1 MKLVLAS
8 PADFRNF
15 LLKDHYKANTRR
27 WCQFYCFANASIH
40 ALLNRR
46 LLFKLFITVWE
57 MLFCF
62 CCVATKD
69 CLQTHYEKGCFFW
82 TKSINHWFNAESL
95 TYFGWMGLFA
105 RIVAAKNRVTLEP
118 KTIVGKRIYQLY
130 VSSIPQLSTTINFS
144 CFLERDCNLDQK
156 LSRHHQESNYWVTQ
170 RYRKA

>member
-1 MKLVLAS
+1 MMSVLL
-8 PADFRNF
+8 FRKRVNSRSTEQAVAF
-15 LLKDHYKANTRR
+15 QAVHHSLGNVVLL
-27 WCQFYCFANASIH
+27 
-40 ALLNRR
+40 LLLSHKR
-46 LLFKLFITVWE
+46 LLTNPIRE
-57 MLFCF
+57 RM
-62 CCVATKD
+62 
-69 CLQTHYEKGCFFW
+69 FFW

-130 VSSIPQLSTTINFS
+130 VSSIPQLATTINFS

-156 LSRHHQESNYWVTQ
+156 LSRHHQERNYWVTQ